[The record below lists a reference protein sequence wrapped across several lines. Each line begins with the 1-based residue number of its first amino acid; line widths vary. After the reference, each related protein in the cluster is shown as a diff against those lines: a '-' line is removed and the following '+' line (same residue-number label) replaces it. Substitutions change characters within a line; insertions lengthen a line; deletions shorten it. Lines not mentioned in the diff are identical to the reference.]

1 MQIWL
6 IEEGT
11 VITDEDLVFDDEGMW
26 VLDVEKH
33 LIGDL
38 LKDDP
43 RAIDR
48 TYKNSHLCLT
58 I

>member
-38 LKDDP
+38 LKEDP
-43 RAIDR
+43 
-48 TYKNSHLCLT
+48 
-58 I
+58 